1 MLEIP
6 SSSIFAIVVVI
17 LAIGILIYFSVK
29 TLITSNLFQEGVNL
43 YQKEDYPGAE
53 AVFRKVI
60 SINSTN
66 DVVRLLLGDVLTQQG
81 NLESAAEIFG
91 EVINH
96 SPKYADA
103 YLRLS
108 NVLMQQEK
116 REEAIK
122 NLQLAKDL
130 LQKQRQTEKVERI
143 TQLLDKMTARSSKL
157 SEMQ

>member
-6 SSSIFAIVVVI
+6 SSSIFAIAVVI
-17 LAIGILIYFSVK
+17 LAIAILIYFSAK

-43 YQKEDYPGAE
+43 YQKQDYPAAE

-66 DVVRLLLGDVLTQQG
+66 DVVRLLLGDVLVQQG
-81 NLESAAEIFG
+81 NLESAAEIFA
-91 EVINH
+91 EVINR

-143 TQLLDKMTARSSKL
+143 SQLLDKMTARSSKL
-157 SEMQ
+157 S

>member
-1 MLEIP
+1 MLENLEP
-6 SSSIFAIVVVI
+6 SSIFAVAVVVI
-17 LAIGILIYFSVK
+17 GIVILIYFSVK
-29 TLITSNLFQEGVNL
+29 TLITSNLFQQGVTL
-43 YQKEDYPGAE
+43 YQQKDYQGAE

-66 DVVRLLLGDVLTQQG
+66 DVVRLLLGDVLMQQDKP
-81 NLESAAEIFG
+81 EEAAEMFCY
-91 EVINH
+91 VINR

-130 LQKQRQTEKVERI
+130 LQKQRQTEKAEKI
-143 TQLLDKMTARSSKL
+143 NQLLEKMTARTSKL
-157 SEMQ
+157 S

>member
-6 SSSIFAIVVVI
+6 STSIFAIAVVI
-17 LAIGILIYFSVK
+17 LAIAILMYFSAK
-29 TLITSNLFQEGVNL
+29 TLITSNLFQQGVTL
-43 YQKEDYPGAE
+43 YQQEDYPGAE
-53 AVFRKVI
+53 AIFRKVI

-66 DVVRLLLGDVLTQQG
+66 DVVRLLLGDVLVQQG

-91 EVINH
+91 EVINR

-130 LQKQRQTEKVERI
+130 LQKQRQTEKVEKI
-143 TQLLDKMTARSSKL
+143 TQLLDKMKARSSKL
-157 SEMQ
+157 SEM

>member
-6 SSSIFAIVVVI
+6 SSSIFAIAVVI
-17 LAIGILIYFSVK
+17 LAIALLIYFSAK
-29 TLITSNLFQEGVNL
+29 TLITSNLFQQGVTL

-53 AVFRKVI
+53 AIFRQVI

-91 EVINH
+91 EVINR

-130 LQKQRQTEKVERI
+130 LQKQRQTEKVEKI
-143 TQLLDKMTARSSKL
+143 TQLLDKMKARSSKL
-157 SEMQ
+157 SEM

>member
-6 SSSIFAIVVVI
+6 SSSIFAIGVVI
-17 LAIGILIYFSVK
+17 LAIAILIYFSAK

-43 YQKEDYPGAE
+43 YQKQDYPGAE

-66 DVVRLLLGDVLTQQG
+66 DVVRLLLGDVLVQQG
-81 NLESAAEIFG
+81 NLESAAEIFS
-91 EVINH
+91 EVINR

-116 REEAIK
+116 REEAIT

-157 SEMQ
+157 S

>member
-1 MLEIP
+1 MSEIP
-6 SSSIFAIVVVI
+6 SSSIFAIAVVI
-17 LAIGILIYFSVK
+17 LAIAILIYFSAK
-29 TLITSNLFQEGVNL
+29 TLITSNLFQEGVTL

-53 AVFRKVI
+53 AIFRKVI

-81 NLESAAEIFG
+81 NLDSAAEIFG
-91 EVINH
+91 EVINR

-130 LQKQRQTEKVERI
+130 LQKQRQTEKVEKI
-143 TQLLDKMTARSSKL
+143 TQILDKMTARSKKL
-157 SEMQ
+157 S

>member
-6 SSSIFAIVVVI
+6 STSIFAIAVVI
-17 LAIGILIYFSVK
+17 LAIAILIYFSAK

-53 AVFRKVI
+53 AIFRKVI

-91 EVINH
+91 EVINR

-157 SEMQ
+157 SEM

>member
-1 MLEIP
+1 MLKIP
-6 SSSIFAIVVVI
+6 LSSIFAIAVVI
-17 LAIGILIYFSVK
+17 LAIFLLIYFSVK
-29 TLITSNLFQEGVNL
+29 TLITSNLFQEGVTL
-43 YQKEDYPGAE
+43 YQKQDYPEAE

-81 NLESAAEIFG
+81 NLESAAEIFN
-91 EVINH
+91 EVINR

-130 LQKQRQTEKVERI
+130 LQKQRQTEKVDKI
-143 TQLLDKMTARSSKL
+143 TQLLDKMIARSSKI
-157 SEMQ
+157 S

>member
-6 SSSIFAIVVVI
+6 SSTIFAIAVVI
-17 LAIGILIYFSVK
+17 LAIVILIYFSAK
-29 TLITSNLFQEGVNL
+29 TLITSNLFQEGVTL

-53 AVFRKVI
+53 AIFRKVI

-91 EVINH
+91 EVINR

-143 TQLLDKMTARSSKL
+143 AQLLDKMKARSSKL
-157 SEMQ
+157 QEM

>member
-1 MLEIP
+1 
-6 SSSIFAIVVVI
+6 
-17 LAIGILIYFSVK
+17 
-29 TLITSNLFQEGVNL
+29 
-43 YQKEDYPGAE
+43 
-53 AVFRKVI
+53 
-60 SINSTN
+60 
-66 DVVRLLLGDVLTQQG
+66 VVRLLLGDVLVQQG

-91 EVINH
+91 EVINR

-143 TQLLDKMTARSSKL
+143 SQLLDKMTARSSKL
-157 SEMQ
+157 S

>member
-6 SSSIFAIVVVI
+6 SSSIIAIAVVI
-17 LAIGILIYFSVK
+17 LAIVILIYFSAK
-29 TLITSNLFQEGVNL
+29 TLMTSNLFQEGVNL

-66 DVVRLLLGDVLTQQG
+66 DVVRLLLGDVLVQQG
-81 NLESAAEIFG
+81 NLESAAEMFG
-91 EVINH
+91 EVINR

-130 LQKQRQTEKVERI
+130 LQKQRQTEKVDKI
-143 TQLLDKMTARSSKL
+143 TQLLDKMTARTSKL
-157 SEMQ
+157 S

>member
-6 SSSIFAIVVVI
+6 SSSIVAIGVVI
-17 LAIGILIYFSVK
+17 LGIGILIYFSAK

-66 DVVRLLLGDVLTQQG
+66 DVVRLLLGDVLVQQG
-81 NLESAAEIFG
+81 NLESAAQMFN
-91 EVINH
+91 EVINR

-116 REEAIK
+116 REEAIT

-130 LQKQRQTEKVERI
+130 LQKQRQTEKVEKL
-143 TQLLDKMTARSSKL
+143 TQLLDKMIARSSKL
-157 SEMQ
+157 SEM

>member
-6 SSSIFAIVVVI
+6 SSSIFAIAVVI
-17 LAIGILIYFSVK
+17 LAIAILIYFSAK

-43 YQKEDYPGAE
+43 YQKQDYPAAE

-66 DVVRLLLGDVLTQQG
+66 DVVRLLLGDVLVQQG
-81 NLESAAEIFG
+81 NLESAASIFG
-91 EVINH
+91 EVINR

-130 LQKQRQTEKVERI
+130 LQKQRQTEKLERI
-143 TQLLDKMTARSSKL
+143 SQLLDKMTARSSKL
-157 SEMQ
+157 S